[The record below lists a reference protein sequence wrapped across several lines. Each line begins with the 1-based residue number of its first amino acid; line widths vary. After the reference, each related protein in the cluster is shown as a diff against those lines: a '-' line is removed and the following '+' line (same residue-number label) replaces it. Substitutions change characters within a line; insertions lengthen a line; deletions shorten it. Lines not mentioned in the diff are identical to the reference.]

1 MNKILINILINLVLL
16 NIFIFIFVYSSEIKT
31 SILFAFDIWVNNLI
45 PSMFPFLLIS
55 NLLINYG
62 FLDILSFIIGPF
74 IEKVYKLPKVC
85 AYPIV
90 ASIFTGFPTGSKY
103 TKDLLSSNKISV
115 EDANRLIMFTSFSNP
130 LFIVSAVGETLLNNK
145 KIGFF
150 IFFTHLISGLLIGLL
165 YRPRN
170 RIKTK
175 EEMIEN
181 TPKSFINVLTSS
193 ISDIFKI
200 LINML
205 GIIIF
210 FLIIITILN
219 TFLDNNLITIILK
232 GVIEVT
238 TGITYISSYD
248 IDLRLKASLI
258 GLMLSFNGL
267 SVHLQTKSIIM
278 GTKISYKRFF
288 FARILHSLLC
298 FSLIY
303 IFYYLF
309 C

>member
-1 MNKILINILINLVLL
+1 MNKNFINILINFVLL
-16 NIFIFIFVYSSEIKT
+16 YIFIFIFMYSSEIKT

-62 FLDILSFIIGPF
+62 FLDILSFVVGPF
-74 IEKVYKLPKVC
+74 ILKIYKLPRVC

-103 TKDLLSSNKISV
+103 TKDLLESNKISV
-115 EDANRLIMFTSFSNP
+115 AEANRLIMFTSFSNP
-130 LFIVSAVGETLLNNK
+130 LFIVSSVGETLLNNK
-145 KIGFF
+145 KVGFF
-150 IFFTHLISGLLIGLL
+150 IFFCHLISGLLIGLI
-165 YRPRN
+165 YRPNSKISAKDEFVESR
-170 RIKTK
+170 
-175 EEMIEN
+175 
-181 TPKSFINVLTSS
+181 PKSFIDVLTSS

-219 TFLDNNLITIILK
+219 TFLDNNLFTIVIK
-232 GVIEVT
+232 GIIEVT
-238 TGITYISSYD
+238 TGITYLSSYD
-248 IDLRLKASLI
+248 INLRVKASLI
-258 GLMLSFNGL
+258 GLLLSFNGL

-278 GTKISYKRFF
+278 GTKIKYKRFF

-303 IFYYLF
+303 VFYYFF

>member
-1 MNKILINILINLVLL
+1 MNKNFINILINFVLL
-16 NIFIFIFVYSSEIKT
+16 YIFIFIFMYSSEIKT
-31 SILFAFDIWVNNLI
+31 SILFAFDIWINNLI
-45 PSMFPFLLIS
+45 PCMFPFLLIS

-62 FLDILSFIIGPF
+62 FLDILSFIVGPF
-74 IEKVYKLPKVC
+74 IEKIYKLPRIC

-103 TKDLLSSNKISV
+103 TKDLLESNKISV
-115 EDANRLIMFTSFSNP
+115 DDANRLIMFTSFSNP
-130 LFIVSAVGETLLNNK
+130 LFIVSSVGETLLNNK
-145 KIGFF
+145 KVGFF
-150 IFFTHLISGLLIGLL
+150 IFFTHLVSGLLIGLI
-165 YRPRN
+165 YRPQSKISAKDELVESR
-170 RIKTK
+170 
-175 EEMIEN
+175 
-181 TPKSFINVLTSS
+181 PKSFIDVLTSS

-219 TFLDNNLITIILK
+219 TFLDNNLFTIVIK
-232 GVIEVT
+232 GIIEVT
-238 TGITYISSYD
+238 TGITYLSSYD
-248 IDLRLKASLI
+248 INLRVKSSLI
-258 GLMLSFNGL
+258 GLLLSFNGL

-278 GTKISYKRFF
+278 GTKIKYKRFLL
-288 FARILHSLLC
+288 ARILHSLLC

-303 IFYYLF
+303 VFYYFF

>member
-1 MNKILINILINLVLL
+1 MNKNLINFLINFILL
-16 NIFIFIFVYSSEIKT
+16 FIFIYIFIYSSNIKE
-31 SILFAFDIWVNNLI
+31 SILFAFDIWTNNLI

-62 FLDILSFIIGPF
+62 FLDVLSFILGPF
-74 IEKVYKLPKVC
+74 IEKIYRLPRVC

-103 TKDLLSSNKISV
+103 TKDLLDNNKISV
-115 EDANRLIMFTSFSNP
+115 YEANRLIMFTSFSNP
-130 LFIVSAVGETLLNNK
+130 LFIVSSVGETLLNNK
-145 KIGFF
+145 KVGFL
-150 IFFTHLISGLLIGLL
+150 IFFSHLISGLLIGII
-165 YRPRN
+165 YKSKDK
-170 RIKTK
+170 IKDNDITITYK
-175 EEMIEN
+175 KK
-181 TPKSFINVLTSS
+181 PFINVLTNS

-219 TFLDNNLITIILK
+219 TFFKNNLFTIIIK
-232 GVIEVT
+232 GLIEVT
-238 TGITYISSYD
+238 TGITYISSYG
-248 IDLRLKASLI
+248 INLRLKASII
-258 GLMLSFNGL
+258 GLLLSFNGL

-278 GTKISYKRFF
+278 GTKIKYKNFF
-288 FARILHSLLC
+288 IARIIHSILC
-298 FSLIY
+298 FLLIY
-303 IFYYLF
+303 IFYYLW

>member
-1 MNKILINILINLVLL
+1 MNKNLINFLINFILL
-16 NIFIFIFVYSSEIKT
+16 FIFIYIFIYSSNIKE
-31 SILFAFDIWVNNLI
+31 SILFAFDIWTNNLI

-62 FLDILSFIIGPF
+62 FLDVLSFILGPF
-74 IEKVYKLPKVC
+74 IEKIYRLPRVC

-103 TKDLLSSNKISV
+103 TKDLLDNNKISV
-115 EDANRLIMFTSFSNP
+115 YEANRLIMFTSFSNP
-130 LFIVSAVGETLLNNK
+130 LFIVSSVGETLLNNK
-145 KIGFF
+145 KVGFF
-150 IFFTHLISGLLIGLL
+150 IFFSHLISGLLIGII
-165 YRPRN
+165 YKSKDK
-170 RIKTK
+170 IKDNDIAITYK
-175 EEMIEN
+175 RK
-181 TPKSFINVLTSS
+181 PFINVLTNS

-219 TFLDNNLITIILK
+219 TFFKNNLFTIIIK
-232 GVIEVT
+232 GLIEVT
-238 TGITYISSYD
+238 TGITYISSYG
-248 IDLRLKASLI
+248 INLRLKASII
-258 GLMLSFNGL
+258 GLLLSFNGL

-278 GTKISYKRFF
+278 GTKIKYKNFF
-288 FARILHSLLC
+288 IARIIHSILC
-298 FSLIY
+298 FLLIY
-303 IFYYLF
+303 IFYYLW